1 MLTAESREETHKQ
14 MFGAPAVWALE
25 EFKSTPD
32 MSKNYKIF
40 ENYT

>member
-1 MLTAESREETHKQ
+1 MLTTESREETHKQ
-14 MFGAPAVWALE
+14 MFGAPVVWALE